1 MRAKSAIGVPSRD
14 ASEFF
19 KGDDYFHWGWYLQYP
34 KLFPNDVDYTIGKS
48 DFHKDWFFEQVPHNE
63 DPDNT
68 TGNGQGRAT
77 TWSITFNL
85 PDAAH
90 GKATLR
96 LAICGV
102 GARSIAATVND
113 QSIGSVTGLTYN
125 ATINRDGIGGY
136 WGEHDL
142 VFDASLMKA
151 GENVL
156 KLTIPAG
163 GLTSGILYDY
173 LRLELDEN
181 AQPPK

>member
-1 MRAKSAIGVPSRD
+1 
-14 ASEFF
+14 F
-19 KGDDYFHWGWYLQYP
+19 
-34 KLFPNDVDYTIGKS
+34 
-48 DFHKDWFFEQVPHNE
+48 
-63 DPDNT
+63 
-68 TGNGQGRAT
+68 TGNGRGSAT
-77 TWSITFNL
+77 TWTVSFSL
-85 PDAAH
+85 SDAPH

-102 GARSIAATVND
+102 GSRSIAATMND
-113 QSIGSVTGLTYN
+113 QSIGDVTGLTYN

-163 GLTSGILYDY
+163 SLTSGILYDY

-181 AQPPK
+181 AQPPN